1 MASTPDTSPW
11 LGNGTAHYENFPVGS
26 WLLPARLRPAVA
38 ALYRFARYADDVADE
53 GQASAAER
61 LAELSRLRAAIDDP
75 HACPHPMVTPLQP
88 WVQRFE
94 LQPRLL
100 TDLLSAFEQDVTVHR
115 FADRA
120 ALLDYCSR
128 SANPVGRLM
137 LQLFDRRDE
146 AAGQAS
152 DAICSALQLINF
164 AQDVARDWAKGRV
177 YLPQQALHAA
187 GIDDAVIGD
196 SVHRGRADPRLA
208 GVIADEAAFAR
219 RLLESGRPLL
229 GRVPWRL
236 AIELRAILAGGAR
249 ILDRLR
255 DGGSDPIA
263 RRPVIGRSDA
273 PAILLK
279 MFR

>member
-1 MASTPDTSPW
+1 MTTSSGKSPW
-11 LGNGTAHYENFPVGS
+11 LGSGTAHYENFPVGS
-26 WLLPARLRPAVA
+26 WLLPAALRPAVA

-53 GQASAAER
+53 GRASAGER
-61 LAELSRLRAAIDDP
+61 LAELARLRAAIDDP
-75 HACPHPMVTPLQP
+75 QGSPHPMVTPLLP
-88 WVQRFE
+88 WVRRFD

-115 FADRA
+115 FTDRA
-120 ALLDYCSR
+120 ALLDYCGR

-146 AAGQAS
+146 AAYRAS

-164 AQDVARDWAKGRV
+164 AQDVAPDWTKGRV
-177 YLPQQALHAA
+177 YLPQQALRAA

-196 SVHRGRADPRLA
+196 SVQRGRADVRLA
-208 GVIADEAAFAR
+208 AVIAEEAAFAR

-229 GRVPWRL
+229 ARVPWRL
-236 AIELRAILAGGAR
+236 AIELRAILAGGAHV
-249 ILDRLR
+249 LDRLR
-255 DGGSDPIA
+255 AGGSDPIA
-263 RRPVIGRSDA
+263 RRPVIGRADV

>member
-1 MASTPDTSPW
+1 REAGHDAPILIHGALQALCDYHRARGIA
-11 LGNGTAHYENFPVGS
+11 LGE
-26 WLLPARLRPAVA
+26 LRPATVDRA
-38 ALYRFARYADDVADE
+38 EARRLGGAIVIAPP
-53 GQASAAER
+53 SAFV
-61 LAELSRLRAAIDDP
+61 S
-75 HACPHPMVTPLQP
+75 P

-146 AAGQAS
+146 AAYRAS

-208 GVIADEAAFAR
+208 GVIAEEASFAR

-229 GRVPWRL
+229 GHVPWRL
-236 AIELRAILAGGAR
+236 AIELRAILAGGAH

-255 DGGSDPIA
+255 AGGSDPIA
-263 RRPVIGRSDA
+263 QRPVIGRADA
-273 PAILLK
+273 PAVLLK